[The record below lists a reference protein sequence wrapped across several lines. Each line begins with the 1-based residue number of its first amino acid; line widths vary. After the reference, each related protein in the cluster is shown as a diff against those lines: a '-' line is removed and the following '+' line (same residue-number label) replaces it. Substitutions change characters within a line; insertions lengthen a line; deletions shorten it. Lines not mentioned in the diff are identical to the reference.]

1 MAFVEIVKQSD
12 KATVPV
18 KHDGAA
24 IVLMMRRFSA
34 GAGKNKGT
42 IERPLLLIALGATVA
57 KKLGLTRE
65 SGARLYW
72 GEGPDLGKMKIERGG
87 PVKVR
92 GTAAG
97 ALLNCRAFPDD
108 WKGALFPQAT
118 PCFVEV
124 LDEAGCA
131 ILTLPKGIF
140 AAPLEDEAPKRPAP
154 RKVA

>member
-1 MAFVEIVKQSD
+1 MAFVEIVKRA
-12 KATVPV
+12 ATVKVPA

-24 IVLMMRRFSA
+24 VLLQLRRYPAKA
-34 GAGKNKGT
+34 GSKDT
-42 IERPLLLIALGATVA
+42 IERPLLLIALGATVV

-92 GTAAG
+92 GG
-97 ALLNCRAFPDD
+97 GVALLNCRAFPED
-108 WKGALFPQAT
+108 WKGALFPEAT

-124 LDEAGCA
+124 LAEAGCA

-140 AAPLEDEAPKRPAP
+140 AAPAAARVKA
-154 RKVA
+154 A